1 MTLNV
6 SHTCERMCIDLS
18 SVTRAIQSVREIVGE
33 VDAAAAA
40 AKLIKSI
47 LSLDVKFDDGDKAR
61 VTALAVAEALA
72 RCKGEVGDEAELYA
86 AAVKR
91 AQEHM
96 DAPRN
101 RWMYTKAE
109 DVDKPVE
116 TKAIEGTDLNVVI
129 RADGKIKRGGKAD
142 VAAALFK
149 KHVLES
155 ATPCDN
161 ACFVKILMVHGEM
174 SQAGARTYAH
184 NLRKQHGM
192 VAK

>member
-1 MTLNV
+1 MLNV
-6 SHTCERMCIDLS
+6 THTCERMEIDLS

-129 RADGKIKRGGKAD
+129 RADGKIKRGGKQQVAD
-142 VAAALFK
+142 ALFK

-155 ATPCDN
+155 EIPCDN
-161 ACFVKILMVHGEM
+161 ACFVKILMKEAGM
-174 SQAGARTYAH
+174 SLAGARTYAH
-184 NLRKQHGM
+184 NCRKAAGM
-192 VAK
+192 VNK

>member
-1 MTLNV
+1 MLNV
-6 SHTCERMCIDLS
+6 THTCERMEIDLS

-33 VDAAAAA
+33 VEPTKTA
-40 AKLIKSI
+40 AKLIKSV
-47 LSLDVKFDDGDKAR
+47 LSLDVKFEDGDVAR

-101 RWMYTKAE
+101 RWMYAKAE
-109 DVDKPVE
+109 DVEKPVE
-116 TKAIEGTDLNVVI
+116 TKSIEGTDLKVVVK
-129 RADGKIKRGGKAD
+129 ADGKIKRGGKQQVAD
-142 VAAALFK
+142 ALFK

-155 ATPCDN
+155 TTPCDN
-161 ACFVKILMVHGEM
+161 ACFVQILMKEAGM
-174 SQAGARTYAH
+174 SLAGARTYAH
-184 NLRKQHGM
+184 NCRKAAGM
-192 VAK
+192 VNGK